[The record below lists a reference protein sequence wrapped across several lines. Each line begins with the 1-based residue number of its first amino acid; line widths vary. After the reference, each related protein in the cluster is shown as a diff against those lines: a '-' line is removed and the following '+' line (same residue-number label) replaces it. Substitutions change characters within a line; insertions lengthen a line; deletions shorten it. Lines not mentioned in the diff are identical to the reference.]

1 MTENAAT
8 LVNPQR
14 FLPPGKKVV
23 RVVFNQI
30 IKLLTNIIC
39 KVDADQLNK
48 VPLVG
53 PLIVISNHVNFLEL
67 PMIYPRVPSDLGIG
81 FSKEENWKIWFYRI
95 LFSVWDVIPINR
107 EEVDL
112 TALRRGI
119 EALEK
124 GRILFI
130 APEGTRSHD
139 GYLQVGKPGVVML
152 AQRTSAWV
160 VPVACYGGE
169 KFAENIKR
177 LRRTE
182 YHIAVG
188 EPFRIETNDVKVT
201 RAVRQQI
208 TDEMMYQIA
217 ALLPPEYRGVYANL
231 DNATQ
236 TYLRF
241 DRPGANNL
249 QR

>member
-1 MTENAAT
+1 
-8 LVNPQR
+8 
-14 FLPPGKKVV
+14 LPPGKKVV

-95 LFSVWDVIPINR
+95 LFSVWDLSPSNR

-112 TALRRGI
+112 TALRGASKPWKRPHPLHRAG
-119 EALEK
+119 
-124 GRILFI
+124 GQ
-130 APEGTRSHD
+130 RSHD
-139 GYLQVGKPGVVML
+139 GYLQVEKPGVVML
-152 AQRTSAWV
+152 AQRTSAWWYRR
-160 VPVACYGGE
+160 CYGGE

-177 LRRTE
+177 LRGRS
-182 YHIAVG
+182 
-188 EPFRIETNDVKVT
+188 
-201 RAVRQQI
+201 I
-208 TDEMMYQIA
+208 TSPWASLSE
-217 ALLPPEYRGVYANL
+217 
-231 DNATQ
+231 
-236 TYLRF
+236 
-241 DRPGANNL
+241 
-249 QR
+249 